1 GRPQPVRPIFPLT
14 DTVVPKAHSATNN
27 HTPLLHPLPK
37 IGGSMAP
44 SRRAG
49 RLLFLPLA
57 LVHLLSSCP
66 HTTSG
71 APNTAPLSVLCNGA
85 VYGAGDPFAE
95 SLAYVLADLLAAT
108 PQSRARD
115 AYTISPYPNAFA
127 YGHAACRAGLTGVD
141 CASCL
146 GSAVSQMNATCG
158 HAVGARAVLVDC
170 SVRYEQYAFVA

>member
-1 GRPQPVRPIFPLT
+1 
-14 DTVVPKAHSATNN
+14 
-27 HTPLLHPLPK
+27 
-37 IGGSMAP
+37 MAS
-44 SRRAG
+44 SRRAD

-57 LVHLLSSCP
+57 LLHLLSSCP
-66 HTTSG
+66 HTASG

-115 AYTISPYPNAFA
+115 AYSISPYPNAFA
-127 YGHAACRAGLTGVD
+127 YGHAACRAGLSGAD